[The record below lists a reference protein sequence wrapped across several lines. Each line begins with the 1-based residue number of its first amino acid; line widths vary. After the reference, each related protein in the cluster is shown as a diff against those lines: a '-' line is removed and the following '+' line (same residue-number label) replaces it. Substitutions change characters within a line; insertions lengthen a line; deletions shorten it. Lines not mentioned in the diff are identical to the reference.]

1 MFGNRFAI
9 GRVLLVKSCPGTSS
23 RKDADMTK
31 TAKFLGIATCV
42 ALALG
47 IAACNKTPAEK
58 QVDAQ
63 AEAIDKSYEADAAL
77 TEGAAKGTTAEDQ
90 AEQQADALRDKG
102 EAVKDHLKN
111 EADELHDDTKGMPNK
126 ADQNPK

>member
-1 MFGNRFAI
+1 
-9 GRVLLVKSCPGTSS
+9 
-23 RKDADMTK
+23 MTK
-31 TAKFLGIATCV
+31 TAKFLGIASGL

-47 IAACNKTPAEK
+47 VAACNKTPAEK

-63 AEAIDKSYEADAAL
+63 AEAIDKSYQADAAL
-77 TEGAAKGTTAEDQ
+77 TEGAAKGTSAEDQ

-102 EAVKDHLKN
+102 EAVKDHLKA
-111 EADELHDDTKGMPNK
+111 EADELHKDTKNMPSK

>member
-1 MFGNRFAI
+1 
-9 GRVLLVKSCPGTSS
+9 VPPGTPSE
-23 RKDADMTK
+23 DADMTK
-31 TAKFLGIATCV
+31 TAKFLGIV
-42 ALALG
+42 SGLALALG
-47 IAACNKTPAEK
+47 VAACNKTPAEK

-63 AEAIDKSYEADAAL
+63 AEAIDKGYEADAAL
-77 TEGAAKGTTAEDQ
+77 TEGAAKGTSAEDQ

-111 EADELHDDTKGMPNK
+111 EADELHDDTKNMPSK